1 MTVEELVHKYDPQ
14 NQFKVLIDTYK
25 QIDYAWN
32 NPNDLGNIKK
42 ENISSIIVTGLG
54 GSAMSGDLLQN
65 FCAGEIKIPY
75 SVNRN
80 YFLPEYADEYSLVIV
95 SSYSGNTE
103 ETISALN
110 HALKKKCQ
118 VICISTGGKISQT
131 AKKNNI
137 PVVVIP
143 AGLQPRYAL
152 GLSFFSLLK
161 IFQTLNL
168 IPDQSKY
175 VEEIRELWK
184 QNGEIF
190 STENNLAHSYAEK
203 IIGYIPII
211 YSAADV
217 TSAVGYRFK
226 CQLNENSKLHAF
238 HNVIPELNHN
248 EIIGWESFD
257 DDKFQAKLITV
268 YDDCYLPQIKKRF
281 EITSELAAKSGI
293 EVINL
298 SSNKNQFKVRL
309 MDLIYLTDW
318 ITYYTAVLRAFDPTE
333 INNIN
338 TLKER
343 LA

>member
-1 MTVEELVHKYDPQ
+1 MTVQELVYKYDPQ
-14 NQFKVLIDTYK
+14 NQFNVLKDTYK

-32 NPNDLGNIKK
+32 NPIDLGDIKK
-42 ENISSIIVTGLG
+42 GSIRCIIVTGLG

-65 FCAGEIKIPY
+65 FCAGEIKLAY

-80 YFLPEYADEYSLVIV
+80 YFLPEFADEHSLVIV

-110 HALKKKCQ
+110 NSLKKKCQ
-118 VICISTGGKISQT
+118 IICISTGGKISQT
-131 AKKNNI
+131 AKENNI
-137 PVVVIP
+137 PLVVIP

-190 STENNLAHSYAEK
+190 STENNLAHSCAEK

-226 CQLNENSKLHAF
+226 CQFNENSKLHAF

-248 EIIGWESFD
+248 EIIGWESFNE
-257 DDKFQAKLITV
+257 DKFQAKLITV
-268 YDDCYLPQIKKRF
+268 YDDSYPPQIKKRF
-281 EITSELAAKSGI
+281 EITSELAGKSGI
-293 EVINL
+293 EVMEL
-298 SSNKNQFKVRL
+298 SSNKNQLKVRL

-338 TLKER
+338 TLKEK

>member
-1 MTVEELVHKYDPQ
+1 MTVQNLVQKYDPQ
-14 NQFKVLIDTYK
+14 NQFKVLMDTYK

-32 NPNDLGNIKK
+32 NPFDLENIKT
-42 ENISSIIVTGLG
+42 ENIHSVIVTGLG

-65 FCAGEIKIPY
+65 FCIGEIKIPY

-80 YFLPEYADEYSLVIV
+80 YFLPEYADEHSLVIV

-110 HALKKKCQ
+110 HALKNECQ

-131 AKKNNI
+131 AKENNI
-137 PVVVIP
+137 PVVVLP

-168 IPDQSKY
+168 IPVQSKY

-184 QNGEIF
+184 VNGETF
-190 STENNLAHSYAEK
+190 SNESNPALSFAEK
-203 IIGYIPII
+203 IVGYTPII
-211 YSAADV
+211 YSAADI

-226 CQLNENSKLHAF
+226 CQFNENSKLHAF

-257 DDKFQAKLITV
+257 EDNFHSKLITIF
-268 YDDCYLPQIKKRF
+268 DDSYLPQIKKRF
-281 EITSELAAKSGI
+281 EITSELAAKTGI
-293 EVINL
+293 EVLDL
-298 SSNKNQFKVRL
+298 SSNKNHLKVRL
-309 MDLIYLTDW
+309 MDLIYFTDW
-318 ITYYTAVLRAFDPTE
+318 ITYYVAVLRAFDPTE

>member
-1 MTVEELVHKYDPQ
+1 MTVQELVYKYDPQ
-14 NQFKVLIDTYK
+14 NQFKVLIDTHT

-32 NPNDLGNIKK
+32 NPINIGIIKK
-42 ENISSIIVTGLG
+42 ENISSVIVTGLG

-65 FCAGEIKIPY
+65 FCAGEITMPY

-80 YFLPEYADEYSLVIV
+80 YFLPKFADENTLIIV

-110 HALKKKCQ
+110 QAIEKKCQ
-118 VICISTGGKISQT
+118 IICISTGGKISQT
-131 AKKNNI
+131 AKEKNI
-137 PVVVIP
+137 PIVVIP
-143 AGLQPRYAL
+143 KGLQPRYAL

-161 IFQTLNL
+161 IFQTLEL
-168 IPDQSKY
+168 IPDQSNY

-184 QNGEIF
+184 LNGEIF
-190 STENNLAHSYAEK
+190 STENNPAYSYAEK
-203 IIGYIPII
+203 IIGYSPII

-226 CQLNENSKLHAF
+226 CQFNENSKLHAF

-257 DDKFQAKLITV
+257 GNKLQTILITIF
-268 YDDCYLPQIKKRF
+268 DETYLPQIKRRF

-293 EVINL
+293 EVMNL
-298 SSNKNQFKVRL
+298 SSNKHKLKVRL